1 MKKDEG
7 YVTDIET
14 MGLVDGPGMRL
25 VLFMSGCPLRCIY
38 CHNPETWKLSD
49 YTQTLSPSNVLE
61 LYNKFKVYYGES
73 GGVTFSGG
81 EPLVQSDFVLTT
93 AKLLKQN
100 NIHTALDTS
109 GSVSGD
115 FSNLLDYIDL
125 VILDIKAVKDDEY
138 EKICGKSPENFKK
151 FLTIC
156 QQKNKKL
163 WLRQVIVPNIN
174 DDDKHIEILAN
185 YIKTIQ
191 NVEKVELL
199 PYHSLAKS
207 KYKKLKIPYRL
218 DSTPDMDKQ
227 KCNQLE
233 KKLKQLLNIS

>member
-7 YVTDIET
+7 FVTDIET

-25 VLFMSGCPLRCIY
+25 VLFLSGCPLRCVY

-49 YTQTLSPSNVLE
+49 YTKTLSSQNVLE

-81 EPLVQSDFVLTT
+81 EPLVQADFVLTC

-125 VILDIKAVKDDEY
+125 VILDIKAVEDDEY
-138 EKICGKSPENFKK
+138 KKICGKTPENFKK
-151 FLTIC
+151 FLTVC

-174 DDDKHIEILAN
+174 DDDKHIKSLAN
-185 YIKTIQ
+185 YIKNIK

-207 KYKKLKIPYRL
+207 KYEKLNIPYRL
-218 DSTPDMDKQ
+218 NSTPDMDKQ
-227 KCNQLE
+227 KCAQLE